1 MSRPVQPKGDVWA
14 LTRAKALLW
23 RRDEV
28 LADFE
33 AETVRE
39 AYARVVVGGGVMSA
53 GERQVVEDA
62 TAAMLAAG
70 TQDLT
75 SAGLAA

>member
-1 MSRPVQPKGDVWA
+1 MSRPVEPKGDVWV

-23 RRDEV
+23 RRAEV

-33 AETVRE
+33 ADTIRE
-39 AYARVVVGGGVMSA
+39 AHARVARGGAMSA
-53 GERQVVEDA
+53 AERQVVEDA

-75 SAGLAA
+75 NAGLAA